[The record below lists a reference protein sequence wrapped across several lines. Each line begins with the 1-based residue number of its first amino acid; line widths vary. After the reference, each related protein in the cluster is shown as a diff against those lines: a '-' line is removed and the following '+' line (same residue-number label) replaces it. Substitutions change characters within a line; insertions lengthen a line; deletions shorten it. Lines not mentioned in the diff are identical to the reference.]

1 VVPRSGVAAP
11 LESLWQGRKN
21 VFIPETDTM
30 SRPFV
35 PLAEFQKITRLS
47 DSAIVWLLS
56 HNKLSLS
63 YAPEVGISVD
73 LGRVDTHELV
83 QAMADQS
90 SELVNEEASLVREQ
104 IRTLINTHLESI
116 LNEAQERLNVSTS
129 KPR

>member
-1 VVPRSGVAAP
+1 
-11 LESLWQGRKN
+11 
-21 VFIPETDTM
+21 M

-73 LGRVDTHELV
+73 VGRVDTHELV

-116 LNEAQERLNVSTS
+116 LNEAEARLHGSTS